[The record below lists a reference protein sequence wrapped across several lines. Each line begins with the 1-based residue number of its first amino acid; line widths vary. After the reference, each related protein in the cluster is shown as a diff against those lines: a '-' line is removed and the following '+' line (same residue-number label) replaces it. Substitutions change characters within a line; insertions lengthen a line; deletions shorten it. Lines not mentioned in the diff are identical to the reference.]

1 MWKKCLTGWDCPKI
15 VRFFLVSAIVNLFS
29 HIVLKW
35 LWADD
40 DGTWPNKAKIVMRN
54 EDHPH
59 FVDKNCLN
67 WVQSIQCMNGKICK
81 FLCLLLWSFDEIWYM
96 LRQRAGYHFSITS
109 ESPDAFQNVNWVNHN
124 NFGTFMEFIDGSTYS
139 PLRKWW
145 ILDSIGSI
153 NRTAL
158 ERWQLL
164 LFSLRLMLSTFIIN
178 FMIKYCTIHFLQTY
192 NKSLL
197 MYASN
202 RTETLS
208 TI

>member
-15 VRFFLVSAIVNLFS
+15 VRFILVSAIVNLFS

-40 DGTWPNKAKIVMRN
+40 DGTWPNKGEIVMRN

-67 WVQSIQCMNGKICK
+67 WVQSIQCMKGKICK

-124 NFGTFMEFIDGSTYS
+124 NFGTFMEFIVKCMEIDGST
-139 PLRKWW
+139 
-145 ILDSIGSI
+145 
-153 NRTAL
+153 
-158 ERWQLL
+158 
-164 LFSLRLMLSTFIIN
+164 
-178 FMIKYCTIHFLQTY
+178 
-192 NKSLL
+192 
-197 MYASN
+197 
-202 RTETLS
+202 
-208 TI
+208 